1 MNSELVFRFL
11 LLLLLAVFVLH
22 RGYYTRKL
30 GQSEAETIRV
40 REKSPD
46 QQVTN
51 WMNVLALLSS
61 AVYLIAPQAIA
72 WAALPFPD
80 RLRWVGVGVAV
91 MGFALLQWAHVALS
105 RNWSDR
111 PRLLSEQQ
119 LVTTGPY
126 RWVRH
131 PIYTAFLLILRA
143 PFFLS
148 ANLLVGLL
156 WIASTA
162 LEVAARVR
170 YEEALLAAHFGDN
183 YRDFLAHTGR
193 LLARSVRTSRRPS
206 HSQMTTDSSAPATRK
221 ASQMPNDGMST
232 GQGRLMPRWLR

>member
-22 RGYYTRKL
+22 RGYYTRKF
-30 GQSEAETIRV
+30 GQPEAKTIRA
-40 REKSPD
+40 REKSPV
-46 QQVTN
+46 QRAAN
-51 WMNVLALLSS
+51 WLNVLALLST
-61 AVYLIAPQAIA
+61 AVYLVAPQALA
-72 WAALPFPD
+72 WAALPFPEW
-80 RLRWVGVGVAV
+80 LRWVGVGVAV
-91 MGFALLQWAHVALS
+91 LGFALLQWAHVALS

-111 PRLLSEQQ
+111 PRLLNDQQ

-131 PIYTAFLLILRA
+131 PIYTAFLLILSA
-143 PFFLS
+143 PFLLS
-148 ANLLVGLL
+148 ANWVIGLL

-183 YRDFLAHTGR
+183 YRDYMAHTGR
-193 LLARSVRTSRRPS
+193 LLP
-206 HSQMTTDSSAPATRK
+206 
-221 ASQMPNDGMST
+221 
-232 GQGRLMPRWLR
+232 RL